1 MSRTDLRSTTSPILA
16 YGAFTLPKIEY
27 SNIIPKQLDT
37 FAINIYT
44 MFGQIK
50 DLYNLQKQARE
61 MKKQLEA
68 EQVTGV
74 SKDETVHISLNGS
87 YDLLSVKVNQDA
99 QLTPGQIEENIKQAY
114 EEANSQIKS
123 ILMEKFKGMM

>member
-1 MSRTDLRSTTSPILA
+1 
-16 YGAFTLPKIEY
+16 
-27 SNIIPKQLDT
+27 
-37 FAINIYT
+37 